1 MSQSFVFKIFFCRQ
15 AAANETSGYGRSDNL
30 AQQTSLAGHSPRSGL
45 DSDHNSVYIE
55 KRECSAKERVNQRAV
70 NKSNIHDEFNS
81 SSRVSNTKPNAS
93 VPGLRSSSGL
103 PPKLSPRLHNTPSPS
118 DWDISGCPNKPPQF
132 STSLTHQKRMT
143 SNRSSSP
150 PVIHSMG
157 QLKTTKYIPYS
168 KKDEFNTDSAL
179 SESEEY
185 GPPEIKCKDKRKQSD
200 EVDGKAAHNIPKACF
215 PALQSTKAKQLR
227 SARTIL
233 GKSESKLGRSPT
245 RKLSGRKT
253 YERQRATAT
262 NASPL
267 VQLRHRPRAATP
279 LLLTR
284 INQLYAS
291 SPNSIVL
298 SASLEV
304 KLEFEIHLVS
314 WVGLAVFR
322 VDLSSVKFVEVTADL
337 AVERD
342 PPASSLS
349 L

>member
-1 MSQSFVFKIFFCRQ
+1 MKGRFSVHLQLKEQ

-81 SSRVSNTKPNAS
+81 SSRVSNAKPNAS

-132 STSLTHQKRMT
+132 STSLTHRKRMT

-168 KKDEFNTDSAL
+168 KKDEFNTD
-179 SESEEY
+179 
-185 GPPEIKCKDKRKQSD
+185 
-200 EVDGKAAHNIPKACF
+200 CF
-215 PALQSTKAKQLR
+215 
-227 SARTIL
+227 
-233 GKSESKLGRSPT
+233 
-245 RKLSGRKT
+245 
-253 YERQRATAT
+253 
-262 NASPL
+262 
-267 VQLRHRPRAATP
+267 
-279 LLLTR
+279 
-284 INQLYAS
+284 
-291 SPNSIVL
+291 
-298 SASLEV
+298 
-304 KLEFEIHLVS
+304 
-314 WVGLAVFR
+314 
-322 VDLSSVKFVEVTADL
+322 
-337 AVERD
+337 
-342 PPASSLS
+342 
-349 L
+349 